1 MDVETR
7 KFGGYHRPAN
17 YPEPNPPLSE
27 EDLAE
32 GFAPPKLANQKVFN
46 GGMSDSKFN
55 QLLGLGRIASK
66 RVGRQ
71 RMIPLAR
78 LRRDV
83 AEGKLSGP
91 IDDAS

>member
-1 MDVETR
+1 MPEAKRT
-7 KFGGYHRPAN
+7 FGGYHEPAD
-17 YPEPNPPLSE
+17 YPEPSPPLSE
-27 EDLAE
+27 DDLSE
-32 GFAPPKLANQKVFN
+32 GFAPPKLANQMVFN

-55 QLLGLGRIASK
+55 QLIGLGRIASK

-83 AEGKLSGP
+83 AEGRLSGP
-91 IDDAS
+91 KESES